1 MFKKQKETSQETPQK
16 TDNKQLLTRSRVR
29 EVNKNKKR
37 NSWLNKAIIIV
48 AILLALTI
56 YAVFKL

>member
-1 MFKKQKETSQETPQK
+1 MFKKQKEISQETPQK